1 MPFSSQSSISINE
14 ITNKISEFQIL
25 SYYLGVPEIPY
36 IMNSPLRVDNKPS
49 FGLYSKDRKRIFYI
63 DFSTGDKGGVIDLLS
78 SLWNTKYEKTLMRI
92 YSDIPKILEKS
103 DVKLISK
110 KRITTTI
117 ESSKKVDLQCKIRN
131 WKDYDLEYWKSY
143 GISLEWLKY
152 AEIYP
157 ISHKIVIKNGKRYVF
172 NADKYAYVY
181 VEHKENKTTLK
192 VYQPFNKDGY
202 KWSNKNDK
210 SVIGLWTKVP
220 KTGNKICICSSVK
233 DALCLWSNTGIP
245 SIAIQGEGYSISN
258 TAINELKKRY
268 KKIYILLDNDKA
280 GLKDAIKLEAS
291 TGFINI
297 ILPKFEGGKDISD
310 LMKIKGKQ
318 EFTKI
323 ILPLFNVKN
332 HIF

>member
-332 HIF
+332 HTF

>member
-143 GISLEWLKY
+143 GISLKWLKY

-245 SIAIQGEGYSISN
+245 SVAIQGEGYSISN

-332 HIF
+332 HTF